1 MCLFNKKSFFIK
13 NLTDCTKFAKY
24 CMPSSGAISFKI
36 QLITKYT
43 RAPFSKMIVTRRLV
57 WNFQLLWSSSFM
69 YFVTPCRNNAHL
81 IKLKSQFMKVINIKL
96 KFMGSQGCPNPS
108 DKIEWSSH
116 WSRSSRFYNGVDTM
130 AWTISYRQRW
140 IWKCYLQQY
149 ISYDQECQINCHSHC
164 ETLVLETDIKS
175 YSLILPSMQTAL

>member
-108 DKIEWSSH
+108 YKIEWSSH
-116 WSRSSRFYNGVDTM
+116 WSRSPRFYILRRCRHNGLNYFLLATLDM
-130 AWTISYRQRW
+130 KMLSPAIYF
-140 IWKCYLQQY
+140 IWPRV
-149 ISYDQECQINCHSHC
+149 SD
-164 ETLVLETDIKS
+164 
-175 YSLILPSMQTAL
+175 LPFALRNSCLRNGY